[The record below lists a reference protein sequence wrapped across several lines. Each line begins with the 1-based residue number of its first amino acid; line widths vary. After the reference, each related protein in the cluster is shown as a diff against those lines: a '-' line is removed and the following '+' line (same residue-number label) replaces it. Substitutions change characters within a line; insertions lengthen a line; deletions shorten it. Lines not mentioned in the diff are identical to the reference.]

1 MANPFDQFDEQT
13 TPTGNTGGGNPFDQ
27 FDEAPA
33 PVATDEGLA
42 DTGMYSG
49 AQTGEEAFDTYL
61 KAKED
66 PRNDNRFVPPPS
78 YNLGRHVPLVGE
90 TLFGDEPYVV
100 DPKDKAIGWGLNA
113 AKSTAKTV
121 AGIGGEIMEGAA
133 SLVGI
138 DYDNKGA
145 EFIDEN
151 MPEMVTEGEF
161 DRVTNEIATAAI
173 GGLGGAAATAKGVT
187 AASNA
192 AREALKGSYRAV
204 PALIKYL
211 GTEASAAA
219 GAAATMDEDT
229 DTLLVGP
236 GKIISGATPE
246 GDFNDELLA
255 KKYNVMVDAMLLGG
269 AAVGGTKA
277 VGKGMGFLNEQIL
290 KPIKG
295 LFNPTRS
302 ETQMFELMLKQT
314 EGIENMSPDEVV
326 TATKK
331 IAKLIEENKDVVFK
345 GGGKEV
351 ELELDPLAALER
363 GLRNAGD
370 NAGAARVKAQRDA
383 IFKSGYGDTITKS
396 TEYTDKTNEF
406 ADNVYAG
413 GGGRE
418 GVESARKG
426 IVDSAEAEIAP
437 YEDAVGDLA
446 TQLDAAKTN
455 IEQTLKDDPTFGAK
469 LQKLGDQ
476 SGININATTNKSI
489 DTLVDRV
496 RQAHDKMSTKRRE
509 LYEAIPA
516 GTPIDSDGLAREL
529 VELKGTSAEGALPK
543 ALRDILKGDE
553 DEIAES
559 LSEIDYTTLHN
570 SIVPDLSRQI
580 SRRMT
585 AGNSSEAMD
594 AADALIG
601 LRNHIKKDQFAYQ
614 QQLGRG
620 NKPLLRA
627 VERAQEFEKTY
638 QSFFSSGPL
647 AKISNLESKIVP
659 GNVGDEREFM
669 DKAGKVVE
677 GAFTNANRHTADTF
691 IEFLNYPGNRKSA
704 PLVADFIIG
713 KAARDLSDTVRTKG
727 IGEVNFDQ
735 FGQTLRDEAAV
746 LYKNFPK
753 EAKRIDAFVQNLRSQ
768 QKSIPELEASLK
780 EAEKVAKIARDE
792 IINKEL
798 NRFFDNLQRPIADAQ
813 DIFNDIFSSTKSSN
827 DLQSLMARANQ
838 SENPEIVRDGLQAAY
853 GKYLD
858 FNPTFVQNNQEKL
871 IDYAEIIFPDKP
883 EVVEATKKAF
893 QVIEDTTIG
902 KAPENM
908 VGRVPRQVLVE
919 GTDSIG
925 KVITWTFGIL
935 SRAGAMTR
943 GGASTIVKSVD
954 PVERTTQILGKM
966 YTDPDEFFRIGQ
978 SYLDNLGRPGQEQ
991 RVAEDMV
998 RFLTVGTNPMGEA
1011 SEPPLPT
1018 DDLEATSEAPTE
1030 PTGGTLEPTGTELPE
1045 APRLP
1050 PVDDLEEIQRKEQA
1064 RTPLTESG
1072 RSRSS
1077 GGFVATYEF

>member
-1 MANPFDQFDEQT
+1 
-13 TPTGNTGGGNPFDQ
+13 
-27 FDEAPA
+27 
-33 PVATDEGLA
+33 
-42 DTGMYSG
+42 
-49 AQTGEEAFDTYL
+49 
-61 KAKED
+61 
-66 PRNDNRFVPPPS
+66 
-78 YNLGRHVPLVGE
+78 
-90 TLFGDEPYVV
+90 
-100 DPKDKAIGWGLNA
+100 
-113 AKSTAKTV
+113 
-121 AGIGGEIMEGAA
+121 
-133 SLVGI
+133 
-138 DYDNKGA
+138 
-145 EFIDEN
+145 
-151 MPEMVTEGEF
+151 
-161 DRVTNEIATAAI
+161 
-173 GGLGGAAATAKGVT
+173 
-187 AASNA
+187 
-192 AREALKGSYRAV
+192 
-204 PALIKYL
+204 
-211 GTEASAAA
+211 
-219 GAAATMDEDT
+219 AAATMDEET

-236 GKIISGATPE
+236 NKIIPGMTPD
-246 GDFNDELLA
+246 GDYDEELLA
-255 KKYNVMVDAMLLGG
+255 KKYNVFLDAMLLGG
-269 AAVGGTKA
+269 GAVGGA
-277 VGKGMGFLNEQIL
+277 EAIGKGMGFLNKQIL
-290 KPIKG
+290 QPIKG

-314 EGIENMSPDEVV
+314 EGIEDMSPEQVV
-326 TATKK
+326 QTTQK

-363 GLRNAGD
+363 GLRDSGD

-383 IFKSGYGDTITKS
+383 IFKSGYGDTITKT
-396 TEYTDKTNEF
+396 TEYSDKTAEF

-413 GGGRE
+413 GGGQE
-418 GVESARKG
+418 GVEAARRG
-426 IVDSAEAEIAP
+426 IVDSAEAEVAP
-437 YEDAVGDLA
+437 FEDAVGDLA

-455 IEQTLKDDPTFGAK
+455 IEQTLRDDPTFGAK
-469 LQKLGDQ
+469 LQKLGDE
-476 SGININATTNKSI
+476 SGININATTNKSV

-496 RQAHDKMSTKRRE
+496 RTAHDKMSTKRRE

-543 ALRDILKGDE
+543 SLRDILKGDE
-553 DEIAES
+553 AEIAES
-559 LSEIDYTTLHN
+559 LAEIDYVTLHN
-570 SIVPDLSRQI
+570 SILPDISRQI
-580 SRRMT
+580 TRRG
-585 AGNSSEAMD
+585 APGNTSEAMD

-601 LRNHIKKDQFAYQ
+601 LKTHILKDQFAYQ

-620 NKPLLRA
+620 NKPLLSA
-627 VERAQEFEKTY
+627 VEKARDFEKTY
-638 QSFFSSGPL
+638 QGFFSSGPL
-647 AKISNLESKIVP
+647 AKIRALESKIVP

-691 IEFLNYPGNRKSA
+691 VEFLNHPGNRKSA

-746 LYKNFPK
+746 LYKNFP
-753 EAKRIDAFVQNLRSQ
+753 EQAKRIDAFVQNLRTQ
-768 QKSIPELEASLK
+768 QGSIPELEASLK
-780 EAEKVAKIARDE
+780 EAEKVAKVARDE
-792 IINKEL
+792 IIGKEL

-813 DIFNDIFSSTKSSN
+813 DIFNDIFSSTKSTN
-827 DLQSLMARANQ
+827 DLQGLMARANEA
-838 SENPEIVRDGLQAAY
+838 ENPQIVRDGLQAAY

-858 FNPTFVQNNQEKL
+858 FNPNFVENNKDKL
-871 IDYAEIIFPDKP
+871 TQYAEIIFPDKP

-893 QVIEDTTIG
+893 QVIEDTKIG

-978 SYLDNLGRPGQEQ
+978 KYLDSVGNSGQEQ
-991 RVAEDMV
+991 RIADDMV
-998 RFLTVGTNPMGEA
+998 RFLTVGVNPMGEA
-1011 SEPPLPT
+1011 TEPPLPT
-1018 DDLEATSEAPTE
+1018 DTSEPVMDLESTQEG
-1030 PTGGTLEPTGTELPE
+1030 TGGVLQPTGTNLPE

-1050 PVDDLEEIQRKEQA
+1050 PVDTPVDDLERTNTIPVEPAPSPPPIEELRPFKQGEVRDMGNGDFATELEVTVQDENGKWMNVPSLWNSNSGWIELNEEDAAFVAKTYEQ
-1064 RTPLTESG
+1064 
-1072 RSRSS
+1072 SS
-1077 GGFVATYEF
+1077 GLEFPRFDSLDEAVQTAKDRSNGDGVLGQGPLAQPNEDRFPQESFFRLEDRDRQPLNNSERTRMPDSEFVATYEF